1 MPKLS
6 FTPRQ
11 ADITSVWKGY
21 SIMDDM
27 DAFIFYEAVSG
38 FLNDVI
44 YCEECEVGILYLLDT
59 DEARAICDT
68 CGQEYIIS

>member
-1 MPKLS
+1 
-6 FTPRQ
+6 
-11 ADITSVWKGY
+11 
-21 SIMDDM
+21 MDVM